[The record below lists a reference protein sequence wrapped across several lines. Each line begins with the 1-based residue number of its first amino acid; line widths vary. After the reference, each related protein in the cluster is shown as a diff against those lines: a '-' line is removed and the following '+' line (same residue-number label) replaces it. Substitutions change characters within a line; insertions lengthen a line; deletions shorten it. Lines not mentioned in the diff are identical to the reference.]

1 MSQPANQKKFKK
13 NVREYMEGHWFSEWE
28 GIKNVAETRQ
38 NLKIV
43 ANARDKRD
51 FSIFITEKGA
61 ETANFRLELI
71 QGTKNHY
78 SIRTGG
84 QWRIFFVWENN
95 EAWEIEIS
103 KHDYKKVKR
112 GK

>member
-1 MSQPANQKKFKK
+1 MPPLANRKKFKK
-13 NVREYMEGHWFSEWE
+13 NVKEYMEGRWFSEWE

-51 FSIFITEKGA
+51 FNMFALEKGA
-61 ETANFRLELI
+61 KTSDLRLELI

-78 SIRTGG
+78 SIRTL
-84 QWRIFFVWENN
+84 VD
-95 EAWEIEIS
+95 
-103 KHDYKKVKR
+103 HDVFSLFER
-112 GK
+112 TMRLGKNRWKYFIVD

>member
-1 MSQPANQKKFKK
+1 MPQPIKRKKFKK
-13 NVREYMEGHWFSEWE
+13 NVKEYMEGEWFSELE

-38 NLKIV
+38 NLKIT

-51 FSIFITEKGA
+51 FNMFALEKGA
-61 ETANFRLELI
+61 KSSDLRLELI

-84 QWRIFFVWENN
+84 PWRIFFVWENN
-95 EAWEIEIS
+95 EAWEIDLS
-103 KHDYKKVKR
+103 KHDYKKIR
-112 GK
+112 R

>member
-1 MSQPANQKKFKK
+1 MPQSVAKRKKFKK
-13 NVREYMEGHWFSEWE
+13 NVQEYMEGQWFSEWE

-51 FSIFITEKGA
+51 FSMFAVEKGVK
-61 ETANFRLELI
+61 TANFRLELI
-71 QGTKNHY
+71 QGTKDHY

-84 QWRIFFVWENN
+84 PWRIFFVWENN
-95 EAWEIEIS
+95 QAWEIDLS

-112 GK
+112 